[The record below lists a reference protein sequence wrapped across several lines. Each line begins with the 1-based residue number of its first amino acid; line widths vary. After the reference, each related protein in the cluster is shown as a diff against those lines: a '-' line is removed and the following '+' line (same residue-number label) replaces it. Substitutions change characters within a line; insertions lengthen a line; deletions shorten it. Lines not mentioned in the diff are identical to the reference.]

1 MKKSYQT
8 STKHVYLTFN
18 VCLWVAFIS
27 EGLTNKVNVFKYICT
42 LMCVCLI
49 IYRSTLRIHLSS
61 ESALDLTARPIR
73 TLSLS
78 QSVETSFKDNMDPY
92 LVNVF

>member
-1 MKKSYQT
+1 
-8 STKHVYLTFN
+8 
-18 VCLWVAFIS
+18 
-27 EGLTNKVNVFKYICT
+27 
-42 LMCVCLI
+42 MCVCLI